1 MKKIVI
7 AVLTLVFCA
16 ALFVGCVAEEET
28 FDNCHKVV
36 FELEGGKY
44 KNSDKAVTYYY
55 NIPEGESCKIRNI
68 SEFDSDDTLSR
79 AGYVLEGWYRT
90 KNEQVVGGQTVVTY
104 SDKWDF
110 DNDTVSGVDETILY
124 AYWKLPIV
132 HSYELY
138 VFHDKNVLLGEYEV
152 YFGSAFND
160 FSDYAHNSENSPFGY
175 TFIEYVDENGES
187 WATHGKTHSDP
198 NKGETI
204 KVYAKYIKG
213 EYQLIS
219 KASDFASLDSAKD
232 LYLMCDIDFSQAD
245 EKYREIN
252 FGNFMG
258 RTFDGNGHTLSNFA
272 IKYSASNLVAD
283 YDPTVSGNSLYVSLF
298 GNGKNSTI
306 KNVNFQNVSVSV
318 KTENSKTSQIYVA
331 PLFANASNCK
341 VENVN
346 VQLTVKV
353 EVLPTNINDIIL
365 YDSFFGRTEETNTAT
380 NSTKSISRGD

>member
-1 MKKIVI
+1 
-7 AVLTLVFCA
+7 
-16 ALFVGCVAEEET
+16 
-28 FDNCHKVV
+28 
-36 FELEGGKY
+36 
-44 KNSDKAVTYYY
+44 
-55 NIPEGESCKIRNI
+55 
-68 SEFDSDDTLSR
+68 
-79 AGYVLEGWYRT
+79 
-90 KNEQVVGGQTVVTY
+90 
-104 SDKWDF
+104 
-110 DNDTVSGVDETILY
+110 
-124 AYWKLPIV
+124 
-132 HSYELY
+132 
-138 VFHDKNVLLGEYEV
+138 
-152 YFGSAFND
+152 
-160 FSDYAHNSENSPFGY
+160 
-175 TFIEYVDENGES
+175 
-187 WATHGKTHSDP
+187 
-198 NKGETI
+198 
-204 KVYAKYIKG
+204 
-213 EYQLIS
+213 
-219 KASDFASLDSAKD
+219 
-232 LYLMCDIDFSQAD
+232 MCDIDFSQAD

-331 PLFANASNCK
+331 PLFANASNCT